1 MARDGGTTWVAV
13 WDLGEA
19 EGATGAF
26 IGFMLAVGGGSK
38 PVFSEGTPLVDGL
51 EVWNAYK
58 IVYII
63 W

>member
-13 WDLGEA
+13 CDLGEA

-26 IGFMLAVGGGSK
+26 IGFIFAVGGGSN

-51 EVWNAYK
+51 EV
-58 IVYII
+58 
-63 W
+63 